1 MVIVLSLFFSLPT
14 SLNLVSKHKL
24 FFQMLNSRNHP
35 SKLTATIPANAAA
48 SEDHPLP
55 QLPSFLPPTT
65 TSRTSPRRLEQN
77 PTQTPRNQR
86 TPSWTK
92 MRKTSPSNLIRILRS
107 AHSPPLD
114 SSCWSQRFETEH

>member
-1 MVIVLSLFFSLPT
+1 
-14 SLNLVSKHKL
+14 
-24 FFQMLNSRNHP
+24 MLNSRNHP

-114 SSCWSQRFETEH
+114 SSCWSQRLMITGNGTEGLQLLSGKYKEKSLKLD